1 MRDETVRSCSCELQ
15 GASFLVAALMGQHW
29 HSRGFSIWL
38 CSTAVVASSWW
49 RSALLYKHDAVSYIS
64 IHRHGHGG
72 SRAGRAH
79 LRHAW
84 RRFSSIYLLCIKKKD
99 SMHNHA
105 FICFA
110 LFGEQSLSLFLFF
123 QRTPLSTKEYNST
136 SQIISSL
143 IKELQIFIS
152 LKRSNDTYFVP

>member
-29 HSRGFSIWL
+29 HSRGFSIRL

-64 IHRHGHGG
+64 IHASAIAMDMEDRGP
-72 SRAGRAH
+72 AGP
-79 LRHAW
+79 
-84 RRFSSIYLLCIKKKD
+84 ICG
-99 SMHNHA
+99 MHDDVSAA

-110 LFGEQSLSLFLFF
+110 LKKRTACIIMHLFALHCLERSHSLYFF
-123 QRTPLSTKEYNST
+123 FFPTYSSVHKRIQLYKSNNFKFDQRITNIY
-136 SQIISSL
+136 
-143 IKELQIFIS
+143 IFKKI
-152 LKRSNDTYFVP
+152 